1 MAHGGPH
8 PEQLSPEELAF
19 YQGLI
24 GIGFTPTE
32 AWAIAPSGTPP
43 IQRIQL
49 AKDRGVK
56 YVGATTEENTL
67 RIRRNARSQAQR
79 EREIRLQ
86 LSERD
91 IVRNLTQL
99 PGDEDDARGGLV
111 DPSVAIQERFDA
123 LATERERNA
132 AARQRLAAIEQ
143 QEEKNLLQS
152 ITSNVLQGRGTPAQI
167 VRDPFGGGDDDD
179 TAQSLGVPFSSFRS
193 GTKRYAG
200 VDRPFIERIPGSPGA
215 PPNIGEIPRT
225 GRLPSEG
232 EKELAKEQEKEQKEL
247 EKKRE
252 QRQVDMANARV
263 ELAQSLDDIAAG
275 KIPRPLSFRA
285 HPDILTLS
293 HKEIAALKDIYPG
306 ITFGQTSAERAII
319 KAENTRKFQDA
330 VREKNA
336 QDAEQKHQD
345 ANARASRQA
354 AINKRTRDQGGIPT
368 AQNVLDA
375 RPIPSVAEL
384 AEAEQEPETEAEKQE
399 ALAELEKLSDF
410 DFKFLAQTLE
420 PGFDINTQTLGEGGI
435 RDADAAEIRR
445 LQKAS
450 GRVEQIPLDPAS
462 AQEAEGLRRI
472 LARRQG
478 NFDLPGLQ
486 QGEAKTLRR
495 QFQGDGAFQDLDP
508 LREFSIGPGAA
519 FPGGDVSS
527 PNLEILANFIEG
539 FDFTQP
545 DKFDLP
551 RLPTFTP
558 TTTGGLQVQQE
569 ALGQLVGLQG
579 ETQALEEQLTNL
591 NERRQQTVDRLIPQL
606 SNLISKRLAH
616 GSISAAEEAQV
627 TQLRA
632 ELNRLKV
639 EFDQEE
645 EQLRTTNAQVGA
657 RNLLTQTATENPI
670 GFSALQSLGRIPEK
684 AGAGLRG
691 IENPFLQGLQGV
703 NFGVPE
709 GGVPDRTSPKTL
721 FGGALPTLGALGQIG
736 QGENRFLESVL
747 SLTGTGAQDFARQS
761 AGVTPGTTTPQT
773 GRLFRDALP
782 RRNR

>member
-43 IQRIQL
+43 TQRIQL
-49 AKDRGVK
+49 ARDRGVE

-79 EREIRLQ
+79 AQEQSTRVLLEELGRMPSALPWEEDIPTGPQTALGEILAKLQKIRE
-86 LSERD
+86 
-91 IVRNLTQL
+91 
-99 PGDEDDARGGLV
+99 GDVLE
-111 DPSVAIQERFDA
+111 QER
-123 LATERERNA
+123 LSG
-132 AARQRLAAIEQ
+132 IEA

-252 QRQVDMANARV
+252 QHQVDMANARV
-263 ELAQSLDDIAAG
+263 ELTQRQDDIDAG
-275 KIPRPLSFRA
+275 KIPRPLSFRFNEE
-285 HPDILTLS
+285 TG
-293 HKEIAALKDIYPG
+293 G
-306 ITFGQTSAERAII
+306 IDFGQTSAERAII

-519 FPGGDVSS
+519 FPGGGVSS